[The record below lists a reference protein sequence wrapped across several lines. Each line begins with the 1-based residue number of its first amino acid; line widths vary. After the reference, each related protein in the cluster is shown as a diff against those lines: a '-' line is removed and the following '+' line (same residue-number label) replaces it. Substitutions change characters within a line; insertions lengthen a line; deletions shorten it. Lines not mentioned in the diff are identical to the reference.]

1 MDQCLFFYL
10 FFLLLF
16 MHFQNKIV
24 IKLKIWNQ
32 PDTPLVVISTYGFV
46 EDEKNAAKVEAAK
59 NTTNNSS
66 NSSTSTASSSSSVS
80 SKDIS
85 SIQTDDKRDANDQHT
100 CALMQTPSLRANP
113 VAVASALRLSSL
125 KRPWVVYT
133 SHYKRMTNTTVAL
146 QWIVE
151 RVKEKAWSSR
161 KLKVLK

>member
-1 MDQCLFFYL
+1 MFVFLFVFCCDLYI
-10 FFLLLF
+10 FKNNCF
-16 MHFQNKIV
+16 KIE
-24 IKLKIWNQ
+24 IKNQ

-46 EDEKNAAKVEAAK
+46 EDEKNAAKVEASQ
-59 NTTNNSS
+59 NTTNSSS
-66 NSSTSTASSSSSVS
+66 NSSTASSSSSVS

-85 SIQTDDKRDANDQHT
+85 SIQTDDTRNDNDQHT